1 MEIVLTLQYTP
12 SIVQMQ
18 LGDIVDVFKANLPRL
33 VGSFV
38 SQVVSAAAEALVK
51 GGDGERFRLP
61 RVRCRHCGG
70 HGFAFKSHGD
80 GGPMKH
86 LTTVFGDIE
95 VPNIQIYCKA
105 CGARK
110 RVTGLLLDVPPDAR
124 ADEATGNQLALA
136 GALTSFRNTQTIGG
150 IFGSALDKATFWRYA
165 QKAGGRVTFK
175 VDPDEPPVLE
185 ADGTGIPTHGD
196 GKRGSEL
203 KVLVQKCSDRTAEA
217 SGSRYRVA
225 GLSVGGYIGGW
236 DGLFG
241 PSIKVLR
248 EMEVVYLTIDG
259 EAEVLK
265 ALGNV
270 NVKVQRCLWHIPHQ
284 AKYTLW
290 EDKADKDGPEYR
302 HVMAGVYEAVSTA
315 YVPDEELRLL
325 LALMRKEEVQ
335 TLIGYCDGHGM
346 PKTAAYLRNAQ
357 YDLLTC
363 VYNKMAGRTT
373 SIVERVMRTVN
384 MRVNVG
390 KWSRKGALNINKIRL
405 GFYYNGFLNYL
416 RVS

>member
-1 MEIVLTLQYTP
+1 MEITLHFQYTP
-12 SIVQMQ
+12 SNVRMQ
-18 LGDIVDVFKANLPRL
+18 LGDVVDVFKENIPRL
-33 VGSFV
+33 VESFISQIV
-38 SQVVSAAAEALVK
+38 SRAADALVK
-51 GGDGERFRLP
+51 GDGEERFRLP
-61 RVRCRHCGG
+61 DIRCRCCGG
-70 HGFAFKSHGD
+70 HGFAFKSHGS

-105 CGARK
+105 CGARMC
-110 RVTGLLLDVPPDAR
+110 VTAPLLDVAPKAR
-124 ADEATGNQLALA
+124 ADENTRNQLALA

-150 IFGSALDKATFWRYA
+150 IFGSNLDKATFWRYA
-165 QKAGGRVTFK
+165 QKAGEGVSFR

-185 ADGTGIPTHGD
+185 ADGTGIPAHGD
-196 GKRGSEL
+196 GKRGCEL
-203 KVLVQKCSDRTAEA
+203 KVLVQKCSEKTAEA
-217 SGSRYRVA
+217 SGSQCRVA
-225 GLSVGGYIGGW
+225 GLAVGSYIGGW
-236 DGLFG
+236 DGLFA
-241 PSIKVLR
+241 PSLEVLR
-248 EMEVVYLTIDG
+248 QMDAVYLTVDG
-259 EAEVLK
+259 EAETLK
-265 ALGNV
+265 PLGNV

-290 EDKADKDGPEYR
+290 EDKADRDGPEYR
-302 HVMAGVYEAVSTA
+302 HVMAGIYEAVSTA
-315 YVPDEELRLL
+315 YVDDGDLRLL
-325 LALMRKEEVQ
+325 LAITRKQEVR
-335 TLIGYCDGHGM
+335 TLIGYCDAHGM

-357 YDLLTC
+357 HDLLTC
-363 VYNKMAGRTT
+363 VYDRMAGRTT

>member
-1 MEIVLTLQYTP
+1 MEIMLSLQYTP
-12 SIVQMQ
+12 STVQMQ
-18 LGDIVDVFKANLPRL
+18 LGDIVDVFKENLPRL

-38 SQVVSAAAEALVK
+38 SQVVSAASKALVK
-51 GGDGERFRLP
+51 GCGEERFRLP
-61 RVRCRHCGG
+61 RIRCAHCGG
-70 HGFAFKSHGD
+70 HDFAFKSHG
-80 GGPMKH
+80 GGSPVKH

-95 VPNIQIYCKA
+95 VPNIRIYCKA
-105 CGARK
+105 CGARMC
-110 RVTGLLLDVPPDAR
+110 VTAPLLEVPPKAR
-124 ADEATGNQLALA
+124 ADENTRNLLALA
-136 GALTSFRNTQTIGG
+136 GALTSFRSTQTIGG
-150 IFGSALDKATFWRYA
+150 IFGSGLDKATFWRYA
-165 QKAGGRVTFK
+165 QKAGEAVSFQ

-217 SGSRYRVA
+217 SGSRHRVA
-225 GLSVGGYIGGW
+225 GLSVGSYIGGW
-236 DGLFG
+236 DGLFA
-241 PSIKVLR
+241 PSLEALR
-248 EMEVVYLTIDG
+248 QMDVVYLAIDG
-259 EAEVLK
+259 EAETLK
-265 ALGNV
+265 PLGNV

-290 EDKADKDGPEYR
+290 EDKADRDGPEYR
-302 HVMAGVYEAVSTA
+302 HVMAGIYEAVSTA
-315 YVPDEELRLL
+315 YVDDGELRLL
-325 LALMRKEEVQ
+325 LALTRKEEVQ
-335 TLIGYCDGHGM
+335 TLIGYCDVHGM

-363 VYNKMAGRTT
+363 VYDKMAGRTT

-390 KWSRKGALNINKIRL
+390 KWSRKGALNINEIRL